1 MPESNWSGY
10 SRTKSPG
17 TCGSAKTNNQPP
29 TITSIKKCIVTTDPQ
44 QAVAEKLDYLVG
56 TLEATYGLQTRYST
70 KSAVDQIIAT
80 TLSQRTNYADEKQA
94 YDNLLEKFGDWDGVA
109 DASVEEIEACIQTSR
124 WPEVKAPRI
133 KEILNIIRDTY
144 GEMDMQFLK
153 GLPVAE
159 AQELLMK
166 LPGVGHK
173 TSTFVLLFS
182 LRRPALPVDTHVHR
196 VSTRFG
202 ILPPKIT
209 QAKSHKAL
217 LDMLPQDA
225 DELLNFHKLLFKH
238 GQRVCTYSHPKCEKC
253 VVAEH
258 CTYYREKTNT

>member
-1 MPESNWSGY
+1 MKAD
-10 SRTKSPG
+10 T
-17 TCGSAKTNNQPP
+17 
-29 TITSIKKCIVTTDPQ
+29 Q
-44 QAVAEKLDYLVG
+44 QIIAENLDYLVA
-56 TLEATYGLQTRYST
+56 TLQATYGRQTRYST

-80 TLSQRTNYADEKQA
+80 TLSQRTNYADEKKA

-109 DASVEEIEACIQTSR
+109 DGSVADIEACIQTSR

-133 KEILNIIRDTY
+133 KEVLNIIRDRY
-144 GEMDMQFLK
+144 GKMDMQFLRDM
-153 GLPVAE
+153 PVAE
-159 AQELLMK
+159 AQELLME

-182 LRRPALPVDTHVHR
+182 LKRPALPVDTHVHR

-202 ILPPKIT
+202 ILPKKIS

-217 LDMLPQDA
+217 LGMLPQDA

-238 GQRVCTYSHPKCEKC
+238 GQRVCTYSHPRCKQC
-253 VVAEH
+253 VVAER
-258 CTYYREKTNT
+258 CRYYAEKFAVGERE

>member
-1 MPESNWSGY
+1 MKTDTQQNTPE
-10 SRTKSPG
+10 
-17 TCGSAKTNNQPP
+17 Q
-29 TITSIKKCIVTTDPQ
+29 
-44 QAVAEKLDYLVG
+44 LDFLVE
-56 TLEATYGLQTRYST
+56 TLEAEYGRQKRYST
-70 KSAVDQIIAT
+70 KSAVDQLIAT
-80 TLSQRTNYADEKQA
+80 TLSQRTTYADEKAA
-94 YDNLLEKFGDWDGVA
+94 YDKLLATYGDWEGVA
-109 DASVEEIEACIQTSR
+109 AAPVDGIEECIQTSR

-133 KEILNIIRDTY
+133 KELLNIIKEEY
-144 GEMDMQFLK
+144 GEMDMEFLREM
-153 GLPVAE
+153 PVDE

-202 ILPPKIT
+202 ILPMKIS

-217 LDMLPQDA
+217 LDMLPAEA

-238 GQRVCTYSHPKCEKC
+238 GQRVCTYSHPKCSKC
-253 VVAEH
+253 IVSERCDYFRNKTVV
-258 CTYYREKTNT
+258 